1 MADLFDINFIE
12 DDLSK
17 VEKQFDIYLMSE
29 TPLINK
35 VAKYVISSGGKR
47 IRPALVI
54 LSAKLCGYTGEDHIL
69 LATIIEFIHTATL
82 LHDDVVDSALLRR
95 GQSSANIV
103 FGNEASVLVGDYLF
117 AKSFEILSKINNLK
131 IISAYANATTL
142 MAEGEVKELVKTADI
157 NTAEDEYLDII
168 IKKTAVLFAC
178 ASQAGA
184 IISGRDAEPE
194 YEQNLYDYGLNI
206 GIAFQLMDDTLDYT
220 SKNEAFGKYIGN
232 DLKEGKITLPVIH
245 TLERCD
251 AQEKEDFKEIIFK
264 KKITKNDLKN
274 VLELINK
281 YNSIE
286 YTIEKANESIEK
298 AKYSLKQFDD
308 SIVKESLMALAD
320 YVVERKS

>member
-1 MADLFDINFIE
+1 MFDINFIE
-12 DDLSK
+12 DDLNK

-47 IRPALVI
+47 IRPSLV
-54 LSAKLCGYTGEDHIL
+54 LLCAKLCGYTGDDHIL
-69 LATIIEFIHTATL
+69 LATVIEFIHTATL

-103 FGNEASVLVGDYLF
+103 FGSEASVLVGDYLF

-184 IISGRDAEPE
+184 IISGKDAESE

-220 SKNEAFGKYIGN
+220 SKNKEFGKFIGN

-245 TLERCD
+245 TLERCTD
-251 AQEKEDFKEIIFK
+251 REKEDFKEIVFK
-264 KKITKNDLKN
+264 KKITKNDLNN
-274 VLELINK
+274 VLKLINK

-286 YTIEKANESIEK
+286 YTIEKANQSIEK
-298 AKYSLKQFDD
+298 AKYNLRKFEN
-308 SIVKESLMALAD
+308 SIIKESLIELAN
-320 YVVERKS
+320 YVVERKL

>member
-1 MADLFDINFIE
+1 MFDINFIE
-12 DDLSK
+12 DDLNK

-47 IRPALVI
+47 IRPSLV
-54 LSAKLCGYTGEDHIL
+54 LLCAKLCGYTGEDHIL
-69 LATIIEFIHTATL
+69 LATVIEFIHTATL

-103 FGNEASVLVGDYLF
+103 FGSEASVLVGDYLF

-157 NTAEDEYLDII
+157 NTTEDEYLDII

-184 IISGRDAEPE
+184 IISGKDAESE
-194 YEQNLYDYGLNI
+194 YEEDLYDYGLNI

-220 SKNEAFGKYIGN
+220 SKNKEFGKFIGN

-245 TLERCD
+245 TLERCTD
-251 AQEKEDFKEIIFK
+251 LEKEDFKEIIFK
-264 KKITKNDLKN
+264 KKITKNDLNN
-274 VLELINK
+274 VLKLINK

-286 YTIEKANESIEK
+286 YTIEKANQSIEK
-298 AKYSLKQFDD
+298 AKYNLRKFEN
-308 SIVKESLMALAD
+308 SITKESLIELAD
-320 YVVERKS
+320 YVVERKL

>member
-1 MADLFDINFIE
+1 LFDINFIE
-12 DDLSK
+12 DDLNK

-47 IRPALVI
+47 IRPSLV
-54 LSAKLCGYTGEDHIL
+54 LLCAKLCGYTGEDHIL
-69 LATIIEFIHTATL
+69 LATVIEFIHTATL

-103 FGNEASVLVGDYLF
+103 FGSEASVLVGDYLF

-157 NTAEDEYLDII
+157 NTTEDEYLDII

-184 IISGRDAEPE
+184 IISGKDAELK

-220 SKNEAFGKYIGN
+220 SKNKEFGKFIGN

-245 TLERCD
+245 TLERCTD
-251 AQEKEDFKEIIFK
+251 LEKEDFKEIIFK
-264 KKITKNDLKN
+264 KKITKNDLNN
-274 VLELINK
+274 VLKLINK

-286 YTIEKANESIEK
+286 YTIEKANQSIEK
-298 AKYSLKQFDD
+298 AKYNLRKFEN
-308 SIVKESLMALAD
+308 SITKESLIELAD
-320 YVVERKS
+320 YVVERKL

>member
-1 MADLFDINFIE
+1 MFDINFIE
-12 DDLSK
+12 DDLNK

-47 IRPALVI
+47 IRPSLV
-54 LSAKLCGYTGEDHIL
+54 LLCAKLCGYTGEDHIL
-69 LATIIEFIHTATL
+69 LATVIEFIHTATL

-103 FGNEASVLVGDYLF
+103 FGSEASVLVGDYLF

-131 IISAYANATTL
+131 IISAYADATTL

-184 IISGRDAEPE
+184 IISGKGAESE
-194 YEQNLYDYGLNI
+194 YEQNLYEYGLNI

-220 SKNEAFGKYIGN
+220 SKNKEFGKFIGN

-245 TLERCD
+245 TLERCTD
-251 AQEKEDFKEIIFK
+251 QEKEDFKEIIFK
-264 KKITKNDLKN
+264 KKITKNDLNN
-274 VLELINK
+274 VLKLINK

-286 YTIEKANESIEK
+286 YTIEKANQSIEK
-298 AKYSLKQFDD
+298 AKYNLRKFEN
-308 SIVKESLMALAD
+308 SIIKESLIELAN
-320 YVVERKS
+320 YVVERKL